1 MENKEY
7 PKNTELSSDDIPVF
21 IIAGPTGCGKSTI
34 GKAISTQ
41 FHFAF
46 IEGDDLHP
54 PRNIAKMSSGMPLID
69 DDRWDWLDNVIS
81 TAQLEESEHHSSG
94 IVVTCSSLRP
104 SYRDRIRKRVEEGRR
119 RGSQLREYFMF
130 CHLSEAESVR
140 RVQQRPGH
148 FLKADMVASQFADL
162 EPPDPEVE
170 PRVYVLNV
178 EKSITE
184 VKKEAINHV
193 RSFLDGAGA

>member
-1 MENKEY
+1 
-7 PKNTELSSDDIPVF
+7 
-21 IIAGPTGCGKSTI
+21 
-34 GKAISTQ
+34 
-41 FHFAF
+41 
-46 IEGDDLHP
+46 
-54 PRNIAKMSSGMPLID
+54 
-69 DDRWDWLDNVIS
+69 
-81 TAQLEESEHHSSG
+81 
-94 IVVTCSSLRP
+94 
-104 SYRDRIRKRVEEGRR
+104 
-119 RGSQLREYFMF
+119 MF